1 MELTGTNR
9 PTQHTHARH
18 TRASKRASAHARA
31 SISARES
38 ERQARE
44 SERQARESMPRT
56 TPTGVG
62 VHYTV
67 HDQPPPH
74 TLVRTTP
81 VRTRGRGTHENRTRG
96 THPRHHPQGGGPWA
110 RPYQARPGGHSGGA
124 TPGPIPNP
132 EAKTPSADGTA
143 PARVRKSR
151 TPPGHHNTTT
161 QEVPRSERVHMTR
174 TCSRQVPHC
183 IVFSL
188 TRGGAVR

>member
-9 PTQHTHARH
+9 PTQHTNEH
-18 TRASKRASAHARA
+18 TSGTRSV
-31 SISARES
+31 
-38 ERQARE
+38 
-44 SERQARESMPRT
+44 PRT
-56 TPTGVG
+56 TPQAGGGRPLYGPRPTPTTHAGPHHTGARAGVG
-62 VHYTV
+62 HTRTE
-67 HDQPPPH
+67 HGARTPPGHHPPH
-74 TLVRTTP
+74 P
-81 VRTRGRGTHENRTRG
+81 
-96 THPRHHPQGGGPWA
+96 GGGTVA
-110 RPYQARPGGHSGGA
+110 RGSPDQARPGGHSGGA

>member
-18 TRASKRASAHARA
+18 TRASERQRTRERASGTR
-31 SISARES
+31 SV
-38 ERQARE
+38 
-44 SERQARESMPRT
+44 PRT
-56 TPTGVG
+56 TPQRGGWASTIRSTTNPRHTRWSAPHGARAGVG
-62 VHYTV
+62 
-67 HDQPPPH
+67 H
-74 TLVRTTP
+74 TRTE
-81 VRTRGRGTHENRTRG
+81 HRG
-96 THPRHHPQGGGPWA
+96 THPRHHHPHTGDGRHRGT
-110 RPYQARPGGHSGGA
+110 RPDQARPGGHSGGA

>member
-9 PTQHTHARH
+9 PTQHTNEL
-18 TRASKRASAHARA
+18 TSGTLSV
-31 SISARES
+31 
-38 ERQARE
+38 
-44 SERQARESMPRT
+44 PRT
-56 TPTGVG
+56 TPQAGGWASTIRS
-62 VHYTV
+62 TTN
-67 HDQPPPH
+67 PH
-74 TLVRTTP
+74 H
-81 VRTRGRGTHENRTRG
+81 TRWSAPHRCTSGRGTHENRTRG
-96 THPRHHPQGGGPWA
+96 THTTGTPPPTPRGATVA
-110 RPYQARPGGHSGGA
+110 RGSPDQARPGGHSGGA

-174 TCSRQVPHC
+174 ACSHQVPYC

>member
-9 PTQHTHARH
+9 PTQHTNEH
-18 TRASKRASAHARA
+18 TSGTRSV
-31 SISARES
+31 
-38 ERQARE
+38 
-44 SERQARESMPRT
+44 PRT
-56 TPTGVG
+56 TPTGG
-62 VHYTV
+62 GRPLYGPRPTPTTHAG
-67 HDQPPPH
+67 PH
-74 TLVRTTP
+74 HT
-81 VRTRGRGTHENRTRG
+81 GA
-96 THPRHHPQGGGPWA
+96 HPQGHTTGITEHGARTHDTTTPHTGHGRHRGT

-174 TCSRQVPHC
+174 ACSRQVPHC

>member
-9 PTQHTHARH
+9 PTQHTNTSTRQAHGTRHGPPPRGGRPLYGPRPTPTTHAGPHHTVHERAWDTREQNTGHAHHRDTTPH
-18 TRASKRASAHARA
+18 TRGATVARG
-31 SISARES
+31 S
-38 ERQARE
+38 
-44 SERQARESMPRT
+44 P
-56 TPTGVG
+56 
-62 VHYTV
+62 
-67 HDQPPPH
+67 D
-74 TLVRTTP
+74 
-81 VRTRGRGTHENRTRG
+81 
-96 THPRHHPQGGGPWA
+96 
-110 RPYQARPGGHSGGA
+110 QARPGGHSGGA

-174 TCSRQVPHC
+174 ACSRQVPHC

>member
-9 PTQHTHARH
+9 PTQHTNEH
-18 TRASKRASAHARA
+18 TSGTRSV
-31 SISARES
+31 
-38 ERQARE
+38 
-44 SERQARESMPRT
+44 PRT
-56 TPTGVG
+56 TPQAGVG

-81 VRTRGRGTHENRTRG
+81 VHERAWDTREQNTGHA
-96 THPRHHPQGGGPWA
+96 HHRDTTPHTPGGGTVA
-110 RPYQARPGGHSGGA
+110 RGSPDQARPGGHSGGA

-174 TCSRQVPHC
+174 ACSHQVPYC

>member
-9 PTQHTHARH
+9 PTQHTN
-18 TRASKRASAHARA
+18 TRER
-31 SISARES
+31 ARES
-38 ERQARE
+38 EHQRTRE
-44 SERQARESMPRT
+44 RASGTREHATDHPHGGGRPLYGPRPTPTTHAGPHHTGAHPRT
-56 TPTGVG
+56 RDTRTEHGARTHDTTTRVG
-62 VHYTV
+62 
-67 HDQPPPH
+67 
-74 TLVRTTP
+74 
-81 VRTRGRGTHENRTRG
+81 GRGT
-96 THPRHHPQGGGPWA
+96 
-110 RPYQARPGGHSGGA
+110 RPDQARPGGHSGGA

>member
-9 PTQHTHARH
+9 PTQHTNEH
-18 TRASKRASAHARA
+18 TSGTRSV
-31 SISARES
+31 
-38 ERQARE
+38 
-44 SERQARESMPRT
+44 PRT

-81 VRTRGRGTHENRTRG
+81 VHERAWDTREQNTGARTPPG
-96 THPRHHPQGGGPWA
+96 HHPPTPRGATVA
-110 RPYQARPGGHSGGA
+110 RGSPDQARPGGHSGGA

-161 QEVPRSERVHMTR
+161 QEVPGSERVHMTR